1 MTKLSVYMYNTINV
15 LRRMGVDWRDR
26 RLIGNL
32 NMGQKIRVKIEG
44 EFSEPRSIGRGVRQG
59 HPTLTYT
66 VQPIY
71 RRTSPR
77 STTGLGR
84 RSKGGRKA
92 DKGAVVH

>member
-32 NMGQKIRVKIEG
+32 YMGQKIRVKIEG
-44 EFSEPRSIGRGVRQG
+44 EFSEPGSIGKGVRQRC
-59 HPTLTYT
+59 PLSYT

-77 STTGLGR
+77 SIR
-84 RSKGGRKA
+84 
-92 DKGAVVH
+92 